1 MLIVSVVIQPSQTD
15 EDSHDA
21 DGKLNNLLKVFGD
34 HEGTERAVLVFFFSL
49 KYCCTKGKGGEKHK
63 AELNNMR
70 KEKRLCKVEE
80 ARGYGLEK
88 H

>member
-1 MLIVSVVIQPSQTD
+1 M
-15 EDSHDA
+15 
-21 DGKLNNLLKVFGD
+21 
-34 HEGTERAVLVFFFSL
+34 
-49 KYCCTKGKGGEKHK
+49 TKGKGGEKQK

-70 KEKRLCKVEE
+70 KEKRLYKVEE